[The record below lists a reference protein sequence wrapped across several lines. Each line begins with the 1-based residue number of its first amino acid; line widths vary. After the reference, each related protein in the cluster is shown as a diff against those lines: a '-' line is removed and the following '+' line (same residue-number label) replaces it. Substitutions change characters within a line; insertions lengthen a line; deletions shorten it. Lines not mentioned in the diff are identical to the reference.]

1 MHNLKAA
8 AASLALISLAVIPR
22 EARAA
27 QIPVT
32 VGGAGG
38 VVAYDPQ
45 FVVSVASISINY
57 LP

>member
-1 MHNLKAA
+1 MHHFKAA
-8 AASLALISLAVIPR
+8 AASLALVSLAVIPR

-38 VVAYDPQ
+38 VVAYNPQ
-45 FVVSVASISINY
+45 FVVSSASILIIQIC
-57 LP
+57 